1 MIADGLNATDVL
13 EYVAT
18 NMVDSIYLAVFDD
31 VESPDIGAVLYR
43 ETLEAKQ
50 TPKTGI
56 RRASAT
62 CQMSLTTP
70 MSSDISGEPGP
81 GLMTT
86 ASKCLSSGNRDLA
99 GSASFLMM

>member
-43 ETLEAKQ
+43 ETLEAKAD
-50 TPKTGI
+50 TEDGDKEVVSNVPDVSNDAYVVRYI
-56 RRASAT
+56 RRTWPWTYDHSIE
-62 CQMSLTTP
+62 MS
-70 MSSDISGEPGP
+70 E
-81 GLMTT
+81 
-86 ASKCLSSGNRDLA
+86 
-99 GSASFLMM
+99 

>member
-43 ETLEAKQ
+43 ETLEAKAN
-50 TPKTGI
+50 TEDGNKEVVSNVPDVSNDAYVVRYI
-56 RRASAT
+56 RRTWPWTYDDSIE
-62 CQMSLTTP
+62 MS
-70 MSSDISGEPGP
+70 E
-81 GLMTT
+81 
-86 ASKCLSSGNRDLA
+86 
-99 GSASFLMM
+99 

>member
-43 ETLEAKQ
+43 ETLEAKAD
-50 TPKTGI
+50 TEDGNKEVVSNVPDVSNDAYVVRYI
-56 RRASAT
+56 RRTWPWTYDDSIE
-62 CQMSLTTP
+62 MS
-70 MSSDISGEPGP
+70 E
-81 GLMTT
+81 
-86 ASKCLSSGNRDLA
+86 
-99 GSASFLMM
+99 

>member
-43 ETLEAKQ
+43 ETLEAKAD
-50 TPKTGI
+50 TEDGDKEVVSNVPDVSNDAYVVRYI
-56 RRASAT
+56 RRTWPWTYDDSIE
-62 CQMSLTTP
+62 MS
-70 MSSDISGEPGP
+70 E
-81 GLMTT
+81 
-86 ASKCLSSGNRDLA
+86 
-99 GSASFLMM
+99 